1 MSRKSLVTSLF
12 LISVAA
18 AASATATD
26 QRDFREVATRTAIS
40 DEVSKA
46 GAKCPISRAYVDT
59 LDLDVL
65 SIGVAYGLTA
75 MEAARR
81 YPAIATKVFALY
93 GEDPLFQSVFDRYG
107 QMVVPVVGYFVENG
121 SNRYRVSAVLQG
133 AFQQVSQGRMPSWGD
148 GPSGEQMGFHGRA
161 GTR

>member
-65 SIGVAYGLTA
+65 SIGVAYGLPA